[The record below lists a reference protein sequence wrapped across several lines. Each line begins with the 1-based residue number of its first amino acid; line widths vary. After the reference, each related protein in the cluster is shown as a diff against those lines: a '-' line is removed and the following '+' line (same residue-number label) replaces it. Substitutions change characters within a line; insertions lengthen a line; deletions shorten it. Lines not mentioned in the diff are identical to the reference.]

1 MGNMEPT
8 VNDTNEE
15 PDRHDINVDFTDTEI
30 AFSIKKDKE
39 LKRMAVLFKAMNNPT
54 LVKIGS
60 SLAIIALKLRLP
72 FTEWAIKNTIFFQ
85 FVGGDSLLH
94 CQRTVDKLHSF
105 DTLTVLDY
113 GAEAKYKEE
122 DLDEV
127 MEENLRAIEFAASN
141 TSVPI
146 ITIKMTGL
154 AQDHI
159 LEKLSRDQK
168 LTTSEEVLF
177 ERLMGRLEEICDKA
191 RELAVGVFID
201 AEESWIQKAID
212 SIALKLMAD
221 YNKEKVTVYTTY
233 QMYIKDKLNQM
244 LTDHK
249 SATDGEFKLGAKIV
263 RGAYME
269 KENARAKAKGYPSPI
284 QDSKQDTDSDFNSAI
299 AYCIDNFE
307 TISFCNATHNLISTK
322 LMVNALINKGLDIS
336 HPHLNFS
343 QLYGMSDNITF
354 NLANAGFNVAK
365 YVPYGPVKD
374 VIPYLV
380 RRAQENS
387 AVSGEASREL
397 GLINQEMK
405 RRGL

>member
-8 VNDTNEE
+8 VNETNDEYE
-15 PDRHDINVDFTDTEI
+15 RHDINIDFTDTEI

-39 LKRMAVLFKAMNNPT
+39 LKRMSLLFKAMNNPT

-60 SLAIIALKLRLP
+60 NLAILALKLRLP
-72 FTEWAIKNTIFFQ
+72 LTEWAIKNTIFHQ

-94 CQRTVDKLHSF
+94 CQRTVDKLYSF

-113 GAEAKYKEE
+113 GAEAKSKEE

-154 AQDHI
+154 SQNHI
-159 LEKLSRDQK
+159 LEKLCSGKK
-168 LTTSEEVLF
+168 LTGSEEVLYD
-177 ERLMGRLEEICDKA
+177 RLMTRLEEICDKA
-191 RELAVGVFID
+191 HELSVGVFID

-212 SIALKLMAD
+212 DISLGLMAD

-233 QMYIKDKLNQM
+233 QMYMKGKLAQM
-244 LTDHK
+244 IRDHK
-249 SATDGEFKLGAKIV
+249 AATEGEFMLGAKIV

-269 KENARAKAKGYPSPI
+269 KENARAKAKGYLSPV

-299 AYCIDNFE
+299 DYCIDNYE
-307 TISFCNATHNLISTK
+307 TVSFCNATHNLISTK
-322 LMVNALINKGLDIS
+322 LMVDKLIDKGLDIS

-387 AVSGEASREL
+387 SITGEASREL
-397 GLINQEMK
+397 NLVNQEMN